1 MDYFLHRVSEA
12 SALVQRK
19 LILTPLVGKVNF
31 EPPEAIF
38 SEAFAF
44 RESQNA
50 SVKVGSH
57 MVQMRADRVDATSE
71 VAVMGEVELV
81 AVARI
86 FCKDTALIKSISFC
100 LFSTLF

>member
-44 RESQNA
+44 RERQNA

-57 MVQMRADRVDATSE
+57 MVQMRADRVDAASE
-71 VAVMGEVELV
+71 VTIVRE
-81 AVARI
+81 
-86 FCKDTALIKSISFC
+86 IKLLAFAEG
-100 LFSTLF
+100 LGNLKRQ